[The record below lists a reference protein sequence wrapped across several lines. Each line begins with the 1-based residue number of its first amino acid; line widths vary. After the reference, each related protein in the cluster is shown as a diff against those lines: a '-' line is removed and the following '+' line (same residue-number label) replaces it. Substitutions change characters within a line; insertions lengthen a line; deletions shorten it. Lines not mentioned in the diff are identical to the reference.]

1 MSTQNRLFN
10 YEKYIA
16 LLMLLMPFILIAF
29 DNGIIRN
36 SISNYV
42 YMQHNQIYYGLL
54 FTTSGMFMVNGAIW
68 RKNYNI
74 LLGALLAGV
83 ALTPHLSY
91 SILHNSLAAAFFE
104 ISCIVM
110 VFYSTKKQ
118 LWYKVAAAIFINF
131 ALIGCILFNWY
142 TLLVAEFLGILPITI
157 HYLFESKNKLS

>member
-1 MSTQNRLFN
+1 MLSMVFIF
-10 YEKYIA
+10 IA
-16 LLMLLMPFILIAF
+16 L
-29 DNGIIRN
+29 DKGIVRD

-42 YMQHNQIYYGLL
+42 YMQHNQVYYGLL

-74 LLGALLAGV
+74 VLGALLAGI
-83 ALTPHLSY
+83 ALTPHLEFPT
-91 SILHNSLAAAFFE
+91 LHTILAAAFFE

-131 ALIGCILFNWY
+131 ALIGCVLFGWY

-157 HYLFESKNKLS
+157 HYLFESKNKID